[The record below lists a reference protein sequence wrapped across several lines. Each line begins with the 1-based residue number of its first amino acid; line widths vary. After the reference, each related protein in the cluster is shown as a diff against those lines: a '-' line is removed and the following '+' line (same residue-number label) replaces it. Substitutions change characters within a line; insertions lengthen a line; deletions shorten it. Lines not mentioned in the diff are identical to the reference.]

1 MITMP
6 RKKFAYKGKDLDEL
20 SSMSFEDFLKLLPAR
35 QRRTINRGFSEA
47 QKNLIREVRSVPDS
61 ERESAV
67 IRTHCR
73 DFVVLPEMVGLTL
86 EVYDGQDFKRLDI
99 KEEMIGHYLG
109 EFVLTRKRVQHS
121 APGVGATR
129 SSKYVPLK

>member
-1 MITMP
+1 MP
-6 RKKFAYKGKDLDEL
+6 RKKFTYRGRTLEEL
-20 SSMSFEDFLKLLPAR
+20 ASMSFEEFLTLLPAR
-35 QRRTINRGFSEA
+35 QRRSISRGFS
-47 QKNLIREVRSVPDS
+47 KIHRNLLEKIRRAVR
-61 ERESAV
+61 EGTKKV

-73 DFVVLPEMVGLTL
+73 DFIILPEMVGLTM
-86 EVYDGQDFKRLDI
+86 EVYDG
-99 KEEMIGHYLG
+99 KEFQRFEIQPEMIGHYLG

>member
-1 MITMP
+1 MP
-6 RKKFAYKGKDLDEL
+6 RKKFAYKGKDLEEL

-47 QKNLIREVRSVPDS
+47 QKNLIREVRSISDS
-61 ERESAV
+61 ERDSSV

-86 EVYDGQDFKRLDI
+86 EVYNGQDFKRLDI

-109 EFVLTRKRVQHS
+109 EFVLTRQRVQHS